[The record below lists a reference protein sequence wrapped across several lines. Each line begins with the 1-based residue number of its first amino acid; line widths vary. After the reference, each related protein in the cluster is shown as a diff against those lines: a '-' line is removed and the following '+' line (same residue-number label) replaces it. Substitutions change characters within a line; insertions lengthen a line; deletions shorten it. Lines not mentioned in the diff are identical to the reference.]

1 MAVRK
6 YNMQQCNNPSTLL
19 LAIYTKHRKFF
30 RAAAFPIEQSRNI
43 TGFYSQVNVKIN
55 KPIYL
60 QNGTEYVLDIQQ
72 FKSKMAMH
80 TTNNMDLY
88 IATWQIKRIA

>member
-30 RAAAFPIEQSRNI
+30 RAAVFPMEQSRNI

-60 QNGTEYVLDIQQ
+60 
-72 FKSKMAMH
+72 
-80 TTNNMDLY
+80 
-88 IATWQIKRIA
+88 